1 MVSAGIAE
9 AASKRS
15 VRLKLRASDKAD
27 AEVAEE
33 VLFYENSH
41 ILVIGIGA
49 HINGWPRLS
58 MAVEDAEE
66 RAKLAA
72 ERAKFAA
79 EAKAR
84 RKAEEEARR
93 KIFAE
98 KQAKIIAERERLA
111 EEQQALAAQQK
122 QQFAALTSNTQG
134 QDLESPLRLKPSFDG
149 QPISAGTK
157 WNLKGVKGKRV
168 R

>member
-9 AASKRS
+9 AASERS

-33 VLFYENSH
+33 VLLYENSH

-49 HINGWPRLS
+49 HINGWQRLS

-79 EAKAR
+79 EAKSR

-98 KQAKIIAERERLA
+98 KQANIAERERLA

-157 WNLKGVKGKRV
+157 
-168 R
+168 

>member
-33 VLFYENSH
+33 VLLYENSH

-49 HINGWPRLS
+49 HINGWQRLS
-58 MAVEDAEE
+58 MAVKT
-66 RAKLAA
+66 RKNVPSS
-72 ERAKFAA
+72 RGTRQICRRSQ
-79 EAKAR
+79 AR

-111 EEQQALAAQQK
+111 EEQQASRRNRN
-122 QQFAALTSNTQG
+122 SN
-134 QDLESPLRLKPSFDG
+134 SR
-149 QPISAGTK
+149 
-157 WNLKGVKGKRV
+157 R
-168 R
+168 